1 LNDTHEES
9 AIAFA
14 NFAHSYCSS
23 AIVLQHAEIDT
34 THPNSVV
41 TYLFY
46 HSIELY
52 LKAYLMSHGISAQ
65 KLRQSYGHKI
75 GKLSRKASA
84 LGLSFS
90 EFDDE
95 IFEFMTSS
103 NTVISARY
111 IRLGHHKRFPPD
123 ILQITCKKL
132 HDQVIKK
139 VYDQAGIDRRPSL
152 SIHLSN

>member
-23 AIVLQHAEIDT
+23 AIVLQHVEIDT

-52 LKAYLMSHGISAQ
+52 LKAYLMSQGISAQ
-65 KLRQSYGHKI
+65 KLKSYGHKI

-103 NTVISARY
+103 DTVISARVN
-111 IRLGHHKRFPPD
+111 RRVKR
-123 ILQITCKKL
+123 
-132 HDQVIKK
+132 DQV
-139 VYDQAGIDRRPSL
+139 AA
-152 SIHLSN
+152 